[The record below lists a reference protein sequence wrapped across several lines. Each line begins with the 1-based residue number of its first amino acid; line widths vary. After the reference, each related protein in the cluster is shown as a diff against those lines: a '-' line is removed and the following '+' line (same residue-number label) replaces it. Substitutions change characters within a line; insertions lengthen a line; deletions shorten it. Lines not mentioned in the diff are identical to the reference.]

1 MDYQTVMKE
10 LESLGKE
17 RTKKIYL
24 KNGAREP
31 LFGVN
36 TGAMKPLS
44 RQIKQDQ
51 DLAEELY
58 ASGNYDAMY
67 FAGVIAD
74 PLAMTEA
81 DFNRWLDQAYFYM
94 ISDFVVAVTLTES
107 SLNQTLADQWIQS
120 SRPLDRSAGWSTY
133 CWSLGRWPDEQFDQQ
148 KMNKLLKQAQAE
160 IADAPD
166 VVKASLVNFIQTV
179 GISYRPL
186 HQEALKIA
194 EQIGS
199 VEIMNPQQ
207 KIKKLSAYEQIQKQ
221 VEKDRIGFKRK
232 YVRC

>member
-94 ISDFVVAVTLTES
+94 ISDFVVTVTLTES
-107 SLNQTLADQWIQS
+107 PLNQTLADQWIQS

-133 CWSLGRWPDEQFDQQ
+133 CWSLGRWPDEQFDHK

-160 IADAPD
+160 MADAPD
-166 VVKASLVNFIQTV
+166 VVKSSLVNFIQTV

-207 KIKKLSAYEQIQKQ
+207 KTEKLSAYEQIQKQ

>member
-1 MDYQTVMKE
+1 MDFETVMTE
-10 LESLGKE
+10 LEKLGKE

-24 KNGAREP
+24 RNGAHEP

-44 RQIKQDQ
+44 RQIKKDQ
-51 DLAEELY
+51 ALAEELY

-74 PLAMTEA
+74 PLAMTED

-94 ISDFVVAVTLTES
+94 LSDFVVAVTLTES
-107 SLNQTLADQWIQS
+107 PLNQKLADQWIQS

-133 CWSLGRWPDEQFDQQ
+133 CWSLGRWPDEEFDQDKIYQ
-148 KMNKLLKQAQAE
+148 RLQQARKELTQ
-160 IADAPD
+160 APD
-166 VVKASLVNFIQTV
+166 MVKSSLMNFIQTV

-186 HQEALKIA
+186 HQQALEIA
-194 EQIGS
+194 DEIGTI
-199 VEIMNPQQ
+199 EILNPQN
-207 KIKKLSAYEQIQKQ
+207 KAKKLSAYEQISKHI
-221 VEKDRIGFKRK
+221 EKDRIGFKRK